1 MINFPIHLPYLDPVM
16 IKIAGFEIRY
26 YSIAYIIGILFAN
39 FLIKK
44 ANQKE
49 PFLSPK
55 AYDEWMIWAVLS
67 ILIGGRLGYILF
79 YGANYFEHPLE
90 IFMIWHGGMSFHGGI
105 AGIIFGMWLFCKKYQ
120 VEFFKLTDV
129 LAIATPIGLFLGRI
143 ANFINMELYGRIT
156 GSNYGFIFPNAGPLP
171 RYPSQLYEAF
181 FEGIVIFIILFCL
194 NKYSKL
200 AKKTGF
206 LSAVF
211 LILYGSFRIILE
223 NFREPDEQLGFLLN
237 YFTMGQLLSLPLII
251 AGLLILKKSIKNNK
265 C

>member
-26 YSIAYIIGILFAN
+26 YSIAYIIGILAAN
-39 FLIKK
+39 FLIKE

-49 PFLSPK
+49 KFLSPK

-79 YGANYFEHPLE
+79 YGTNYFDHPLE
-90 IFMIWHGGMSFHGGI
+90 IFMIWHGGMSFHGGL

-120 VEFFKLTDV
+120 IKFFKLSDV
-129 LAIATPIGLFLGRI
+129 LAMATPIGLFLGRI
-143 ANFINMELYGRIT
+143 ANFVNMELYGRIT
-156 GSNYGFIFPNAGPLP
+156 NSNYGFIFPNAGPLP
-171 RYPSQLYEAF
+171 RHPSQLYEAF

-200 AKKTGF
+200 AKNTGF
-206 LSAVF
+206 LSGAF
-211 LILYGSFRIILE
+211 LILYGSFRIIFE

-237 YFTMGQLLSLPLII
+237 YFTMGQLLSMPLII
-251 AGLLILKKSIKNNK
+251 AGILIVKKSIKK
-265 C
+265 